1 MTAPVVSFPRLAPRG
16 DTPPNVSRVVNE
28 VRDGKTNNV
37 TEVTLTANAATTT
50 LEHYLI
56 NPFSALLFEPLTAN
70 AQAVAH
76 PYPTNQTDGSVTLN
90 HANNANADKTFKVVI
105 VG

>member
-1 MTAPVVSFPRLAPRG
+1 MTLHVESFPRLAPRG

-37 TEVTLTANAATTT
+37 TEITLTANSATTT
-50 LEHYLI
+50 LTHPLI
-56 NPFSALLFEPLTAN
+56 NPFSALILTPLTAN
-70 AQAVAH
+70 AQAIAL
-76 PYPTNQTDGSVTLN
+76 PYPSNQTDESATLN
-90 HANNANADKTFKVVI
+90 HANDANADKTFKVVI

>member
-28 VRDGKTNNV
+28 LRDGKSNNV
-37 TEVTLTANAATTT
+37 TEVTLTANSATTT
-50 LEHYLI
+50 FEHPLI
-56 NPFSALLFEPLTAN
+56 NPFSALNLMPLTAN
-70 AQAVAH
+70 AQAIAL
-76 PYPTNQTDGSVTLN
+76 PYPSGQTDGSVTLN
-90 HANNANADKTFKVVI
+90 HANNANADKTFKVTI